1 MHFQNKA
8 KIMCK
13 YAKGRL
19 QQMKCVDKEQFKI
32 KWLQTFYNVKWTF
45 TENQIPRQN
54 ENFSLLSVQF
64 CRYSMKP

>member
-32 KWLQTFYNVKWTF
+32 K
-45 TENQIPRQN
+45 
-54 ENFSLLSVQF
+54 
-64 CRYSMKP
+64 